1 MTKQV
6 EDILLTNTSNNKSL
20 KNVSNANKE
29 VKQEASLFDKLLAN
43 NPKEQNQNQEL
54 KQETKLDTPLPSE
67 KQTDKSTVAQT
78 ENKNISTTNT
88 NSASLLDRLILEAKK
103 NTQNSST
110 NSEESENKQTIK
122 TNTSSET
129 TIILDNKKQ
138 ETKTDKQ
145 LSEIKPEVKPEI
157 KIQAN
162 TSEIKNPDNNISLDS
177 NTKKVVADQKE
188 ILENIKTP
196 QTIKTNENKETI
208 ESSEQKAEQ
217 KIELK
222 SDLKNEVK
230 INEITNTTNNPIS
243 NSNVSQVKNET
254 VEENIVVNEKTSQV
268 SNSLNNTDEL
278 VLDNKKIET
287 KNNKSEIKV
296 NEVENLKNET
306 TSTTSSITKEVV
318 LKETNQNSLLD
329 NTKAKQETQ
338 TLEVKKQTTSTL
350 EEPIEN
356 KNSKLAKDLD
366 ALNTNTLKNEK
377 VNITKDEIEALS
389 VKQKDEPKS
398 LMDSLIEKSKN
409 VKNQTTLNENE
420 TTIVKNTDNA
430 NKEVNSKSV
439 ISNIYLSSQQ
449 NNINNS
455 ALANKAQAINAVKD
469 ATTIE
474 EIEVNA
480 KKLDLNAK
488 DISVETKTSE
498 INNNTTNLLDRKN
511 SLDKL
516 ALNNNARNNEMN
528 TLVTKSVEAS
538 KVILSNDTINIDNEV
553 TVNVNSTLAQNIE
566 TRIIAARQQ
575 LSSMMSDVARRM
587 YENYKPPVTA
597 FRINLNPAA
606 LGNIAIV
613 MKSDKDNGINISL
626 NISNSATLDAFVD
639 GQNSLRSAL
648 NKTFDENA
656 VFNLDFNS
664 NEQNNNNSQ
673 NQDDSNKSFTNES
686 DTQTILEAREKN
698 IESEDKN
705 LDYM

>member
-20 KNVSNANKE
+20 KNVSNVNKE

-54 KQETKLDTPLPSE
+54 TQETKVDTPLPSD

-78 ENKNISTTNT
+78 ENKNISRTNT
-88 NSASLLDRLILEAKK
+88 NSSSLLDRLILEAKK

-110 NSEESENKQTIK
+110 NSEDSENKQTIK

-129 TIILDNKKQ
+129 TIIIDNKKQ
-138 ETKTDKQ
+138 ETKTDKL
-145 LSEIKPEVKPEI
+145 LSEIKPEVKP
-157 KIQAN
+157 
-162 TSEIKNPDNNISLDS
+162 EIKNPDNNISLDS
-177 NTKKVVADQKE
+177 NTKKVVAEQKE

-208 ESSEQKAEQ
+208 ESSEQKT
-217 KIELK
+217 ELK
-222 SDLKNEVK
+222 SDLKTDLKNEVK
-230 INEITNTTNNPIS
+230 INEIKDTSNNPIS
-243 NSNVSQVKNET
+243 NSNISQVKNET
-254 VEENIVVNEKTSQV
+254 VEEKKAVVEKTTQV
-268 SNSLNNTDEL
+268 SKSLDTTDDL

-287 KNNKSEIKV
+287 KDNKSEIKV
-296 NEVENLKNET
+296 NEVENSKNQT
-306 TSTTSSITKEVV
+306 TSTTSSITQEVV
-318 LKETNQNSLLD
+318 LKETTQNSLLD
-329 NTKAKQETQ
+329 NTKVKQETQ

-356 KNSKLAKDLD
+356 KNPKLAKDLD

-377 VNITKDEIEALS
+377 VNITKDEIEALN

-420 TTIVKNTDNA
+420 TTIVKNADNT

-469 ATTIE
+469 ATTVE

-516 ALNNNARNNEMN
+516 ALNNNARHNEMN

-597 FRINLNPAA
+597 FRINLNPVA